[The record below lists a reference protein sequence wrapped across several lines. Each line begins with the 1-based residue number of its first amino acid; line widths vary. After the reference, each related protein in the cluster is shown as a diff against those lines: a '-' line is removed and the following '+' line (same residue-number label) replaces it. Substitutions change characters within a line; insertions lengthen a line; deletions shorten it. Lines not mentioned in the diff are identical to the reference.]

1 MCLGMLGQALS
12 SPEDDIIRD
21 CSRPGSPALICMF
34 IDIAMV
40 TGKIASAVD
49 LENDF
54 AERDQG
60 SCHSTS
66 LASPKGCSGHW
77 PGVPRRRFRVPS

>member
-1 MCLGMLGQALS
+1 MCLGMLGQSLS

-21 CSRPGSPALICMF
+21 CSGLGSPTLICMF

-40 TGKIASAVD
+40 TGKITPAVN

-66 LASPKGCSGHW
+66 LASPKGCSG
-77 PGVPRRRFRVPS
+77 RRLMAP